1 MPRRLARSWRSS
13 RCVAEPPDRSHL
25 VSTIRNQA
33 EACARLGSPM
43 YGQLLHKVADDVAAG
58 GVCADVLRGH
68 EQDSGASALALRLM
82 GSVHRLVLGGEAPE
96 LAMYYPSA
104 GGDWHPRA
112 GWKAYTDLL
121 ADRRDDVRALLD
133 QPPQTNEV
141 GRAAAL
147 MGGLLRV
154 GETVRLPVRLL
165 EIGASGGLNLRA
177 DKFFYFDERGWGYG
191 AEESWVQLSGAWR
204 GRELLPWSEMEVV
217 DRLGSDVEPV
227 DVGTEQGQLTLMSY
241 VWPDQLDRLER
252 LQEAFRVADEVPAVV
267 RRADAVSFVQD
278 LQLVDGTLTVLWH
291 SVMWQYL
298 SRPDQSAVRAR
309 IDELGAAASRGMP
322 FAHLSLEPARRT
334 PDSDHEFLV
343 ALELWPG
350 GERRILGSAHPH
362 GVPTTWE

>member
-1 MPRRLARSWRSS
+1 
-13 RCVAEPPDRSHL
+13 
-25 VSTIRNQA
+25 
-33 EACARLGSPM
+33 M
-43 YGQLLHKVADDVAAG
+43 YAQLLHQVADDVAAG

-68 EQDSGASALALRLM
+68 ERDAGASALALRLM

-112 GWKAYTDLL
+112 GWKAFQALL
-121 ADRRDDVRALLD
+121 ADRPDDVRARLD

-147 MGGLLRV
+147 MGGMLRI
-154 GETVRLPVRLL
+154 GETLRLPVRLL

-177 DKFFYFDERGWGYG
+177 DKFCYFDSRGTGYG
-191 AEESWVQLSGAWR
+191 VEESSVQLPDAWR
-204 GRELLPWSEMEVV
+204 GRRLLPWSLIEVV
-217 DRLGSDVEPV
+217 ERLGSDVEPV
-227 DVGTEQGQLTLMSY
+227 DVRTESGRLRLMSY
-241 VWPDQLDRLER
+241 VWPDQVHRMER
-252 LQEAFRVADEVPAVV
+252 LQDAFMVADEIPAEV
-267 RRADAVSFVQD
+267 RRVDAVSFVRD
-278 LQLVDGTLTVLWH
+278 LELVDGTLTVLWH

-298 SRPDQSAVRAR
+298 SPPDQSAVRAR
-309 IDELGAAASRGMP
+309 IDELGAAATRGMP

-350 GERRILGSAHPH
+350 GGRCILGSAHPH
-362 GVPTTWE
+362 GIPTTWE